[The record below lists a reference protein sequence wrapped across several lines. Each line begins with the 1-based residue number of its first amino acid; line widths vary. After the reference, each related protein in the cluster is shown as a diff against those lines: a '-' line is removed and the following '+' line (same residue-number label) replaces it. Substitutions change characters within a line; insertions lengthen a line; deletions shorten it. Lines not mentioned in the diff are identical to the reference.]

1 MLCQCGGQ
9 AVADKQAQ
17 AIALEY
23 PSMGDLMRAY
33 QQSNPAASEKL
44 LEGLLLPG
52 STRKVGPV
60 ASSRVYRYL
69 MADDPAAVV
78 PS

>member
-1 MLCQCGGQ
+1 
-9 AVADKQAQ
+9 
-17 AIALEY
+17 
-23 PSMGDLMRAY
+23 MRAY